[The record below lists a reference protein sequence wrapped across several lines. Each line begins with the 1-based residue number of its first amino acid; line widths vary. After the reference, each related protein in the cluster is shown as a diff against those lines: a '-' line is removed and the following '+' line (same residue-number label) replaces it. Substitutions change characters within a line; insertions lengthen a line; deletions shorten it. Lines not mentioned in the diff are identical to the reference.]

1 MNYVSVI
8 MTPVLE
14 AVMIFSITYSKP
26 HHKRM
31 KLLISSYYNMN
42 IKTLDIVTLS

>member
-8 MTPVLE
+8 MTPVPE

-26 HHKRM
+26 HHKGM
-31 KLLISSYYNMN
+31 QLLISSYYNMN
-42 IKTLDIVTLS
+42 IKTLDTVTLS